1 MLGRLD
7 EGITIDIETRQIV
20 ETEIKKV
27 SRDGKFGN
35 IVDRLIGKHKIP
47 VTVTKY
53 KGGLNCHTLKII
65 DIIIEEKGKIQ
76 ADKTQETLN
85 NIKT

>member
-1 MLGRLD
+1 MD
-7 EGITIDIETRQIV
+7 EGITIDIQSRQVI

-27 SRDGKFGN
+27 SRDGKIGD
-35 IVDRLIGKHKIP
+35 IIDRLVGKHKIP

-53 KGGLNCHTLKII
+53 KGGLNSHTLKII